1 MKTDVSAINEA
12 LASNLS
18 YLKKTYHVEKIGVFG
33 SFSRGEETKSSDIDV
48 LIEFSKPISMFRFI
62 ELEEF
67 LSKILGRKVDLVS
80 KKALKPRIKEQILRE
95 VRYA

>member
-33 SFSRGEETKSSDIDV
+33 SFSRGEETKSSDIDI

-95 VRYA
+95 VRYV

>member
-33 SFSRGEETKSSDIDV
+33 SFSRGEETKSSDIDI